1 MDIKNYL
8 PYNKDEKYED
18 EEYESE
24 EERREIE
31 EERECGYFFD
41 DFEKYGSYE
50 DYEEYKKNYR
60 EFKNSANSFTK
71 GLYSILTNKEL
82 SPAEKK
88 LLIFLHTIDKKDGGI
103 ICTINMIMGHTGLK
117 KSSAYKSINLL
128 EKKGYVQRIKKGDIN
143 DKFFV
148 LKTLKEFE
156 NTDKWL
162 KIYDK
167 LWWYP
172 IFNYADV
179 LVYSYY
185 LFVGKILGYK
195 KGIKISTSHVAE
207 KLGLVKS
214 TISITNKKLKELG
227 IISITK
233 DNRIKILIDFSSMQ
247 PEEEKEWFKKIERIK
262 NKLQASK

>member
-1 MDIKNYL
+1 MNIKNYL

-31 EERECGYFFD
+31 EERECGCFFD
-41 DFEKYGSYE
+41 GFEKYGSYE
-50 DYEEYKKNYR
+50 DYEKYKKNYR

-82 SPAEKK
+82 LPSEKR
-88 LLIFLHTIDKKDGGI
+88 LLIFLHTIDKNDNEV
-103 ICTINMIMGHTGLK
+103 ICTEGILKRRTGLK
-117 KSSAYKSINLL
+117 ETAIHKSISLL
-128 EKKGYVQRIKKGDIN
+128 QKKGYVEKKKRGKRNNKYFI
-143 DKFFV
+143 
-148 LKTLKEFE
+148 LRLLKEFE

-172 IFNYADV
+172 FFNYADV

-195 KGIKISTSHVAE
+195 KGIKISTSHVAG

-214 TISITNKKLKELG
+214 TVSVTNKKLKELG

-247 PEEEKEWFKKIERIK
+247 PEKEKDWFKKIEQIK